1 MTHEQPEKTAGE
13 LRIELRQVRESVGE
27 ILNDYEQTAETLD
40 AVTAQVDGLDATDHA
55 SNVQALK
62 SDLLD
67 ALQTEA
73 DSIDPPWE
81 RKGYESKRAWFDA
94 QEQE

>member
-1 MTHEQPEKTAGE
+1 MSHEQREKTAGE

-27 ILNDYEQTAETLD
+27 ILNDYEQTAKTLD
-40 AVTAQVDGLDATDHA
+40 AVTAQVDGLEATDHA
-55 SNVQALK
+55 GNVQALK

-81 RKGYESKRAWFDA
+81 RERYDSKQAWLDD
-94 QEQE
+94 Q

>member
-1 MTHEQPEKTAGE
+1 MSHEQREKTAGE

-73 DSIDPPWE
+73 DRINPPWKRE
-81 RKGYESKRAWFDA
+81 GYDSKEAWLDA
-94 QEQE
+94 RE

>member
-1 MTHEQPEKTAGE
+1 MSHEQREKTAGE
-13 LRIELRQVRESVGE
+13 LRIELRQVRESVGA

-40 AVTAQVDGLDATDHA
+40 YVTAQVDGLEATDHA

-62 SDLLD
+62 ADLLD
-67 ALQTEA
+67 ALQTET

-81 RKGYESKRAWFDA
+81 REGYDTKQAWLDA
-94 QEQE
+94 QE

>member
-1 MTHEQPEKTAGE
+1 MTQTQKEPTKGE
-13 LRIELRQVRESVGE
+13 LRIELRQVRESVGA

-40 AVTAQVDGLDATDHA
+40 AVTANVDGLDATDHA
-55 SNVQALK
+55 GNVQALK

-67 ALQTEA
+67 ALQTDA

-81 RKGYESKRAWFDA
+81 REGYKSKQAWLDA
-94 QEQE
+94 QE

>member
-1 MTHEQPEKTAGE
+1 MSHEQEEKTTGE

-40 AVTAQVDGLDATDHA
+40 TVTEQVDGLDATDHA
-55 SNVQALK
+55 GNVQALK

-67 ALQTEA
+67 ALQTDA
-73 DSIDPPWE
+73 DSIDPPWVRE
-81 RKGYESKRAWFDA
+81 GYDSKQAWLDA
-94 QEQE
+94 QE

>member
-1 MTHEQPEKTAGE
+1 MSHEQPEKTAGE
-13 LRIELRQVRESVGE
+13 LRIELRQVRESVGA

-40 AVTAQVDGLDATDHA
+40 AVTEQVDGLDATDHA
-55 SNVQALK
+55 NNVQALK

-73 DSIDPPWE
+73 DRIDPPWE
-81 RKGYESKRAWFDA
+81 REGYESKQAWLDA
-94 QEQE
+94 QE

>member
-1 MTHEQPEKTAGE
+1 MTHEQTEKTTGE
-13 LRIELRQVRESVGE
+13 LRIKLRQVRESVGQ
-27 ILNDYEQTAETLD
+27 ILEDYERTAETLD

-55 SNVQALK
+55 SNVQTLK

-67 ALQTEA
+67 ALQAEA

-81 RKGYESKRAWFDA
+81 REGYESKTAWLDA
-94 QEQE
+94 QE

>member
-1 MTHEQPEKTAGE
+1 MSHEQEEKTAGE

-27 ILNDYEQTAETLD
+27 ILDDYEQTAQTLD
-40 AVTAQVDGLDATDHA
+40 AVTAEVSGLEKTDHA

-62 SDLLD
+62 SDLFD
-67 ALQTEA
+67 ALQTDA

-81 RKGYESKRAWFDA
+81 REGYDSKQAWLDA
-94 QEQE
+94 QE

>member
-1 MTHEQPEKTAGE
+1 MSHEQPEKTAGE

-27 ILNDYEQTAETLD
+27 ILEDYEQTAETLD

-55 SNVQALK
+55 GNVQALK

-67 ALQTEA
+67 ALQTDA
-73 DSIDPPWE
+73 DSIDPPWQRE
-81 RKGYESKRAWFDA
+81 GYDSKQAWLSDRGD
-94 QEQE
+94 